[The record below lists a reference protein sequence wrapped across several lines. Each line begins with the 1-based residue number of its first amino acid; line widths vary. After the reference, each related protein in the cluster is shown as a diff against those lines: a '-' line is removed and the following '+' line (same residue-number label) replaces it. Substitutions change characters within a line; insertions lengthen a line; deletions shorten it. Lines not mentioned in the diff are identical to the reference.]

1 MLTQD
6 NQSKN
11 QPQPLNAKDVNG
23 QTKPVPLED
32 LLEDLTSNP
41 QPDKQKK
48 WRSLSLRTKATLLAV
63 LLSTVPLVVQKS
75 RYSLKMRQK

>member
-11 QPQPLNAKDVNG
+11 QPQSLNAKDVNG

-41 QPDKQKK
+41 QPDKQKNGD
-48 WRSLSLRTKATLLAV
+48 RYRC
-63 LLSTVPLVVQKS
+63 VPKQHCWQYCLVQF
-75 RYSLKMRQK
+75 LW